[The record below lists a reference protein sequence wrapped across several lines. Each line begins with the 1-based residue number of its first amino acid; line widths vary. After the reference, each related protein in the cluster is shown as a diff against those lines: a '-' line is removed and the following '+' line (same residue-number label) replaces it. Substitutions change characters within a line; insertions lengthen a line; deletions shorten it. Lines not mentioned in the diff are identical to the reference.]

1 LTQNLIQNGVDF
13 GASFSLLTRLGY
25 NDGASLHH
33 SYPRKPKMARRKT
46 APQDEPQSPA
56 ERFVE
61 SPRKKVQL
69 NRSQQAAWG
78 LLEEKPIV
86 LFIGPAGTGKS
97 FAAMAWGA
105 QAIRSKRIEK
115 IVFIRSP
122 LEMGRSR
129 MGYLPGTA
137 DEKMAPYLDSVM
149 EIARKLGL
157 PSELIEVRPL
167 PYIQGATFENA
178 LVFVDECQNLNSEE
192 FLATVTRLGIGST
205 MVLAGDAEQDTRR
218 SFGLKPFIEAVKH
231 LGCVGVQEFTEDCN
245 MRHPAIIP
253 VIKAYRAY
261 NERIDNRND

>member
-1 LTQNLIQNGVDF
+1 MV
-13 GASFSLLTRLGY
+13 GALLPP
-25 NDGASLHH
+25 
-33 SYPRKPKMARRKT
+33 SYYRKPKMARRKT
-46 APQDEPQSPA
+46 KSPSQDEPQSPSA
-56 ERFVE
+56 RFSD
-61 SPRKKVQL
+61 SPRKKYQL
-69 NRSQQAAWG
+69 NRSQLGAWT
-78 LLEEKPIV
+78 LLESKPIV

-105 QAIRSKRIEK
+105 QAIRAKRIEK

-137 DEKMAPYLDSVM
+137 DEKMAPYADSVM
-149 EIARKLGL
+149 AIATKLGL
-157 PSELIEVRPL
+157 PKELVEIRPL

-192 FLATVTRLGIGST
+192 FLAVVTRLGIGST
-205 MVLAGDAEQDTRR
+205 MVFAGDPEQDTRR
-218 SFGLKPFIEAVKH
+218 SFGLIPFIEAVEH
-231 LGCVGVQEFTEDCN
+231 LDCVGVQEFSEDCN

-261 NERIDNRND
+261 NERIDNHNR